1 MTAPTKDEILTRL
14 DHIEHNL
21 HFFAE
26 AYKTLHNRLMLREEN
41 IKVQID
47 PTKHGLDK
55 LQETR
60 LELQDLLEEFKSD
73 TLLGSLQFI
82 AKKIN
87 EIQEDIKKIKND
99 GISKKIHL
107 DLTME
112 GYEMVKR
119 TPAMDEL
126 EMSKLEQYNA
136 DVAMEELLKT
146 LTGRERQILMHRFG
160 LLGEKQKLLG
170 ETGKIFGI
178 GSEAVKVQEKKALR
192 RLRHPERKHL
202 VEQITHKKL
211 KEAILGENT

>member
-21 HFFAE
+21 HFFVE
-26 AYKTLHNRLMLREEN
+26 AYKTLHNMLIRGEKINVNSDVLKNEIGRL
-41 IKVQID
+41 Q
-47 PTKHGLDK
+47 
-55 LQETR
+55 QER
-60 LELQDLLEEFKSD
+60 LEIHRLLEEFKSD
-73 TLLGSLQFI
+73 KLMGVLQFL
-82 AKKIN
+82 AKRID
-87 EIQEDIKKIKND
+87 EIDNNIRIIKNE
-99 GISKKIHL
+99 GVSKKIHL

-146 LTGRERQILMHRFG
+146 LTSRERQILMHRFG